1 MARRRC
7 STDVTLAWLLRPI
20 ATVHESVTVDRVL
33 RELRERRSHQA
44 LVVDEFG
51 GTAGLLTLED
61 VLSELLGEVGESSNP
76 GIRRPNQRPMEGCV
90 SRDRWP

>member
-1 MARRRC
+1 MSA
-7 STDVTLAWLLRPI
+7 A
-20 ATVHESVTVDRVL
+20 
-33 RELRERRSHQA
+33 SHQA

-61 VLSELLGEVGESSNP
+61 VLSELLGEVGDEFKSGGS
-76 GIRRPNQRPMEGCV
+76 GGRIDWPMDAFV